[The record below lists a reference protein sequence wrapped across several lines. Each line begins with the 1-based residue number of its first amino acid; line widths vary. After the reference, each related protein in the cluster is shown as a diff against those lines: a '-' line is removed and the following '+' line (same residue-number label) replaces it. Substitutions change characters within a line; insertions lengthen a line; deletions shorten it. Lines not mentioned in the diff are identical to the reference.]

1 MDTQKRNQ
9 FLAILGKLHI
19 PVTRNNCLKQNQASQ
34 KLNLSAHSSH
44 KSNHSVSDKRKT
56 LSKQSKSHQKSDSTC
71 ISHKNAKKQ
80 YQESSQKNKQS
91 KKLCKEVTLGK
102 RKGKE
107 TSFDSLN

>member
-1 MDTQKRNQ
+1 MDIQKRNQ

-19 PVTRNNCLKQNQASQ
+19 PVTPNNRLKQNQTSQ

-44 KSNHSVSDKRKT
+44 KSNHSDKRKT
-56 LSKQSKSHQKSDSTC
+56 VSKQSKSHQKSDS

-91 KKLCKEVTLGK
+91 KKPCKEETLRFTELEKKSKKK
-102 RKGKE
+102 RY
-107 TSFDSLN
+107 L